1 MKDEGK
7 QTRGN
12 RAFILHPSYFILP
25 LEPVAQMDESASLR
39 SLRSHV
45 RVVPGSF
52 VVRGRLR
59 EGRLPLKQ
67 AMKVRVLPPEFM
79 TKSVLRAGV
88 A

>member
-1 MKDEGK
+1 MKER
-7 QTRGN
+7 QSRLH
-12 RAFILHPSYFILP
+12 FILHPSYFRLP

-67 AMKVRVLPPEFM
+67 AMKVRVLPPEFV
-79 TKSVLRAGV
+79 TKGFLRAGV